1 MTHKELM
8 SLVGVVPYWSTMKSV
23 IQPKS
28 TSALDILTKLNPMDT
43 AQILEIATTR
53 SHEEETSNILKV
65 LAVGGG
71 ELLLNTFY
79 NVRHGDE
86 EVVAKARHAILNS
99 DIEEITALSTAPCN
113 KKSLRLDTSASERLA
128 ESIKSILMKSK

>member
-1 MTHKELM
+1 
-8 SLVGVVPYWSTMKSV
+8 
-23 IQPKS
+23 
-28 TSALDILTKLNPMDT
+28 MDT

-86 EVVAKARHAILNS
+86 EVVAKARHSILNS
-99 DIEEITALSTAPCN
+99 DIEEIIALSTAPCN
-113 KKSLRLDTSASERLA
+113 KRACG
-128 ESIKSILMKSK
+128 